1 MGGEGGVGRFFGDA
15 EALAQVAEYGD
26 EAAHV
31 GLCLGV
37 CCWGW
42 SALMVGKSPFGG
54 FVGGVSEKI

>member
-15 EALAQVAEYGD
+15 EALTQVAEYGD

-37 CCWGW
+37 
-42 SALMVGKSPFGG
+42 AVEVGQP
-54 FVGGVSEKI
+54 